1 MATRASV
8 VLACVA
14 AVGCGMQP
22 QPGTGEK
29 IGQIVRIERTGI
41 FCQTWEAQIIRGGL
55 SQGSGT
61 MGAAFGFTVNTPEL
75 AEAVT
80 RAMRDQSEV
89 LIRYRSST
97 FYSLCSS
104 DSGGIFLEAI
114 SAVPTK

>member
-8 VLACVA
+8 VLACVM
-14 AVGCGMQP
+14 AVGCGMHP

-61 MGAAFGFTVNTPEL
+61 MGAAFGFTVNSAAL
-75 AEAVT
+75 ADAVT
-80 RAMRDQSEV
+80 KAMRDQSEV
-89 LIRYRSST
+89 LIRYRSRT

-104 DSGGIFLEAI
+104 DSGGVFLESI
-114 SAVPTK
+114 SAVTPK